1 MNFYIIVEGDQT
13 EMSVYPAWLSILAP
27 AYVRIKNAWDVDENN
42 YYIFSANGIPSIY
55 NHVTNAI
62 LDINGIN
69 SKEGSHYD
77 YLLVCLDTEE
87 ESREYILQQIE
98 SELKK
103 KGVTLQNA
111 ELVVF
116 EHKVCMQTWF
126 LGNQKVFKDNPEG
139 LEYRDIIRF
148 FNVGTDNPEEMGNMN
163 PDKFPTTAK
172 FHLRYLK
179 RMLEERQMTYTKT
192 NTKEIQKDDYLQQLI
207 KRYKDTGHIA
217 TFGSWYEF
225 VKAHFK

>member
-116 EHKVCMQTWF
+116 EHKVCMETWF

>member
-1 MNFYIIVEGDQT
+1 MNCYIIVEGDKT
-13 EMSVYPAWLSILAP
+13 ELSVYPAWLSILAP
-27 AYVRIKNAWDVDENN
+27 TYTRIENFEDVNENN
-42 YYIFSANGIPSIY
+42 YFIFSAGGIPSIY
-55 NHVTNAI
+55 NHVANAVM
-62 LDINGIN
+62 DINSIN

-103 KGVTLQNA
+103 KSVTLQNA

-116 EHKVCMQTWF
+116 EHKVCMETWF
-126 LGNQKVFKDNPEG
+126 LGNQSVFKDNPQNT
-139 LEYRDIIRF
+139 EYLNCIKYY
-148 FNVGTDNPEEMGNMN
+148 NVGLNNPEEMGNMDPN
-163 PDKFPTTAK
+163 RFATTAK

-179 RMLEERQMTYTKT
+179 RMLEERNMSYSKN
-192 NTKEIQKDDYLQQLI
+192 NTIDVQHQAYLLQLI
-207 KRYKDTGHIA
+207 KRFEETGHIA

-225 VKAHFK
+225 VKDHFK

>member
-1 MNFYIIVEGDQT
+1 MNFYIVVKGDQT

-27 AYVRIKNAWDVDENN
+27 AYTRIENAWDVGENN

-55 NHVTNAI
+55 NHVANAV
-62 LDINGIN
+62 LDINSIN
-69 SKEGSHYD
+69 GKRGSHYD

-98 SELKK
+98 SELRK
-103 KGVTLQNA
+103 KGVALQNA

-116 EHKVCMQTWF
+116 EHKVCMETWF
-126 LGNQKVFKDNPEG
+126 LGNQSVFKDNPQNA
-139 LEYRDIIRF
+139 EYLNYIKYY
-148 FNVGTDNPEEMGNMN
+148 NVGQDNPEEMGNMDAN
-163 PDKFPTTAK
+163 RFATTAK
-172 FHLRYLK
+172 FHLKYLK
-179 RMLEERQMTYTKT
+179 RMLEERNMTYSKN
-192 NTKEIQKDDYLQQLI
+192 NTKDVQQHAYLLQLI
-207 KRYKDTGHIA
+207 KRYEETGHIA